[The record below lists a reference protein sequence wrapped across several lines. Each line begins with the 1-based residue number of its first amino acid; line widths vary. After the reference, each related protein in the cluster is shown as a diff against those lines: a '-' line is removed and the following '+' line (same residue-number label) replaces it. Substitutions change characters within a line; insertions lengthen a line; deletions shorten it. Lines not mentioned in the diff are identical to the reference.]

1 MQHRGVVGGVCG
13 GVIMRR
19 LAAALLGAVLV
30 ACSAARLSL
39 PAEGQELSRFVLV
52 MREHPDGQVSYAW
65 LRAEELNLG
74 QYPVQSLPG
83 GLDGRIVHTAAQP
96 RDCHA
101 EYLECIE
108 ECMSRPL
115 PRGYGHITAGRG
127 LGGKLEY
134 CQERCR
140 QPYNDCEELK
150 RLKPQEFSAWDGAMD
165 WLKRNRKSILV
176 GSVIVIAG
184 VTFIVVSAGAG
195 LVVLAPVVLLARAE
209 PGLEL
214 TVEGGVR

>member
-1 MQHRGVVGGVCG
+1 MILGVRHGE
-13 GVIMRR
+13 VIVRK
-19 LAAALLGAVLV
+19 LTAALLGVVLV
-30 ACSAARLSL
+30 SCSTTHSSI
-39 PAEGQELSRFVLV
+39 PAEGQDLSHFVLV

-65 LRAEELNLG
+65 HHAEVFNLE
-74 QYPVQSLPG
+74 QYQ
-83 GLDGRIVHTAAQP
+83 GLDGRIVHAAARP

-101 EYLECIE
+101 EYLECID

-134 CQERCR
+134 CQGGCR
-140 QPYNDCEELK
+140 QPYNDCEEPQ

-165 WLKRNRKSILV
+165 WLKRNRNSILV

-184 VTFIVVSAGAG
+184 VTFVVVSAGAG
-195 LVVLAPVVLLARAE
+195 LIVLAPAVLLATAE
-209 PGLEL
+209 PGPEPYA
-214 TVEGGVR
+214 VGGAQ